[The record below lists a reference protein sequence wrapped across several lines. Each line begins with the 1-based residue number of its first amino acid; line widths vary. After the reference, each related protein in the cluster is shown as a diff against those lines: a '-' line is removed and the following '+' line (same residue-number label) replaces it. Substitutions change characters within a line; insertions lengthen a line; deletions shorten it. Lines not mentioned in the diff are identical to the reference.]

1 MAQKIQIE
9 LSPDSTENDIIFDI
23 KGTSEEGLH
32 KSIINGIRRT
42 LLSTIPSIAFRTQI
56 DDSDIII
63 NENTTSLHNEFLI
76 HRISLIP
83 LYIDPSKYKKQYL
96 FHLDVENTSE
106 PIKTIT
112 ADDFK
117 IYRLKKDIDSNLI
130 EDIKLDNYNMKN
142 TIPNSEK
149 KEILRPYNF
158 KGQDKYCIITELKNT
173 NSSIYQKLNLYG
185 VPSIS
190 FGKENGRWQAV
201 SCATYSFKKNNDLF
215 QKILKDKMIVE
226 NIDPDKSDEF
236 EKDLSIKESERYF
249 YRDKDGEPFWY
260 TFKIESVHFNNSKQ
274 LFIQANELIIDQLE
288 LIIKELPKLS
298 SEDDSFISISSVKE
312 DIIYKLIFQG
322 YDDTIGNIIQSHIAM
337 KMISEESVLATC
349 GYKKK
354 HPLEE
359 IIHFHVSL
367 NQKNKIFKSN
377 NQQKIIAIIQTFQEA
392 CGDLIQ
398 IYSSIKKEA
407 TDNL

>member
-130 EDIKLDNYNMKN
+130 EDIKLENYNMKN
-142 TIPNSEK
+142 TIP
-149 KEILRPYNF
+149 
-158 KGQDKYCIITELKNT
+158 
-173 NSSIYQKLNLYG
+173 
-185 VPSIS
+185 
-190 FGKENGRWQAV
+190 
-201 SCATYSFKKNNDLF
+201 
-215 QKILKDKMIVE
+215 KI
-226 NIDPDKSDEF
+226 
-236 EKDLSIKESERYF
+236 
-249 YRDKDGEPFWY
+249 
-260 TFKIESVHFNNSKQ
+260 
-274 LFIQANELIIDQLE
+274 
-288 LIIKELPKLS
+288 
-298 SEDDSFISISSVKE
+298 
-312 DIIYKLIFQG
+312 
-322 YDDTIGNIIQSHIAM
+322 
-337 KMISEESVLATC
+337 
-349 GYKKK
+349 
-354 HPLEE
+354 
-359 IIHFHVSL
+359 
-367 NQKNKIFKSN
+367 
-377 NQQKIIAIIQTFQEA
+377 
-392 CGDLIQ
+392 
-398 IYSSIKKEA
+398 
-407 TDNL
+407 